1 MLIILGIALSEIAS
15 IIEEKVLHDKQTPV
29 FYVKDLKKWY
39 QNRLKTLGASE
50 IMIQNV
56 NVTRMKEDLLEQVP
70 GLREQ
75 RDGKYVILTVDDEFG
90 RALIQCSQNTMK
102 EDGIIIS
109 KAAKIVRRCMFK
121 EDEIFDGNLSS
132 RKQKSSVSVTLL
144 RLVSLIMNGE
154 NSEENVSTAV
164 KSLI

>member
-29 FYVKDLKKWY
+29 FYVKDLKKMC

-56 NVTRMKEDLLEQVP
+56 NVTTMKEDLLEQVL

-109 KAAKIVRRCMFK
+109 KAAKIV
-121 EDEIFDGNLSS
+121 
-132 RKQKSSVSVTLL
+132 
-144 RLVSLIMNGE
+144 
-154 NSEENVSTAV
+154 
-164 KSLI
+164 